1 MNGKEYLKPK
11 PINSSGIIW
20 EKSVIFKKAEVVI
33 STLSAFKKFSKKNV
47 GIRVN

>member
-1 MNGKEYLKPK
+1 MDCIEYLKPK

-20 EKSVIFKKAEVVI
+20 EKSVNFKKVAFF

-47 GIRVN
+47 CIQVN